1 MTHKEGHTINENAIF
16 NALRAA
22 GMSAAGAC
30 AMIGNAWAESGL
42 RADNAQDGMGVSDA
56 EYVRRF
62 NSTPELCYTDGIGF
76 GLFQWTYH
84 QRKRNLVAFARA
96 WGAGVENEEM
106 QVQFAL
112 EELRSEYSA
121 LFRFLCT
128 TNDIDT
134 AADRICAEF
143 ERPAVNNFSTRREFA
158 RAAYARLAG
167 QEIVSNLDTPPAT
180 SFPPDLSIL
189 MLQAILKYNTY
200 DVEIT
205 GYKNSHF
212 LGQLRQF
219 VSDIGG

>member
-1 MTHKEGHTINENAIF
+1 MSEQSIYS
-16 NALRAA
+16 ALRAA

-62 NSTPELCYTDGIGF
+62 NSTPELCYTDAIGF

-96 WGAGVENEEM
+96 WGAGVEDEEM

-128 TNDIDT
+128 TADIDA

-143 ERPAVNNFSTRREFA
+143 ERPAVNNFMTRREFS
-158 RAAYARLAG
+158 RAAYERLIGAG
-167 QEIVSNLDTPPAT
+167 NVSISDTTTPA

-189 MLQAILKYNTY
+189 MLQAILKFNTY

-205 GYKNSHF
+205 GYKDSHF
-212 LGQLRQF
+212 LAQLRQF